1 MLMVLLGLFAVVAL
15 ILASIGIYGVMSY
28 TVTQRTRE
36 IGIRVAL
43 GAGTNDVMRM
53 VLGESLRL
61 SLVAVAIGLGVA
73 LALGRVVRSVL
84 YGVSSA
90 DPLTLIPV
98 TILIL
103 VVCLVASFLP
113 ARRATK
119 VDPMVAL
126 RYE

>member
-1 MLMVLLGLFAVVAL
+1 
-15 ILASIGIYGVMSY
+15 MSY

-43 GAGTNDVMRM
+43 GAGSGDVMRM

-61 SLVAVAIGLGVA
+61 SVVAVVIGLVAA
-73 LALGRVVRSVL
+73 LSLGRVVRSLL
-84 YGVSSA
+84 YGVSGA

-98 TILIL
+98 TVLIL
-103 VVCLVASFLP
+103 VVCLVASYLP